1 MAVVVVEVLGLILA
15 ILGWCLESS
24 STNSTMW
31 RVHSHINNVVTSSSQ
46 YEGLWMTCAAN
57 AMGAV
62 QCQRYKTILGLPV
75 EILAF
80 LLCVGGSMLAGVAL
94 ANDYWRVSSYSG
106 SVITSS
112 RQYQNLWHAC
122 AEASTGIK
130 NCKEFESM
138 LALEGYV
145 QACRALMIIALLFG
159 LFSILL
165 SALGLKCTKL
175 GSMSDQAK
183 GRLTL
188 AAGILFILSGV
199 CVLTAVSWY
208 AARIVQEFNDPFYV
222 GTKYSYNYSGQGQ
235 KIYKAAPTADSGSS
249 KAYV

>member
-1 MAVVVVEVLGLILA
+1 MAEVVVEVLGLILA

-24 STNSTMW
+24 STNSAMW
-31 RVHSHINNVVTSSSQ
+31 RVHSHVDAVVTSSSQ
-46 YEGLWMTCAAN
+46 YQGLWITCAAN

-62 QCQRYKTILGLPV
+62 QCQRYKTILGLP
-75 EILAF
+75 
-80 LLCVGGSMLAGVAL
+80 
-94 ANDYWRVSSYSG
+94 
-106 SVITSS
+106 
-112 RQYQNLWHAC
+112 
-122 AEASTGIK
+122 
-130 NCKEFESM
+130 
-138 LALEGYV
+138 GYV
-145 QACRALMIIALLFG
+145 QACRALMIIALLLG

-175 GSMSDQAK
+175 GSMSDLAK

-188 AAGILFILSGV
+188 TAGVLFILSGV

-222 GTKYSYNYSGQGQ
+222 GTKFELGTGLYLGWAAAVLVILGGAMLCGSFRRASSQTNSGAYSYNYSGQGQ